1 MPTAGPTPALA
12 HNLLVAG
19 ELRRIAG
26 ALEAAG
32 VDFIVLKGVPLALR
46 LTGRL
51 DGRGRRIRDN
61 DILVRRADL
70 TRAVAVVEALGYAR
84 PPFSVASQ
92 LTTNFQYELFK
103 QVPGGPRLPVE
114 IHWAP
119 FPPLLYPVA
128 EEYVW
133 RQSEV
138 ADLGDWKVLVFDKPS
153 TVIHL
158 AAHFVQHGGSVE
170 WILRDLAL
178 AWNTWAGEIDLVRLR
193 SLAGEM
199 GLLHVLAFSL
209 RAADDR
215 GLLTVPPLVL
225 RSRRADMLGRLL
237 PASKLCTPR
246 PHPDYVRSL
255 QMLALVDVERIPRW
269 LLLRLVPPRSLLAAQ
284 SGLSGG
290 RAVYFEYFRRPFRA
304 LVRLVRRG
312 GPPVR

>member
-1 MPTAGPTPALA
+1 MPTPGPSPALA

-26 ALEAAG
+26 ALEAAR

-84 PPFSVASQ
+84 PPFSIASQ
-92 LTTNFQYELFK
+92 LSTNFQYELFK
-103 QVPGGPRLPVE
+103 HVPGGPPLPVE

-128 EEYVW
+128 EEYIW
-133 RQSEV
+133 SRSEV
-138 ADLGDWKVLVFDKPS
+138 ADLGAWKVLVLDKPS

-170 WILRDLAL
+170 WILRDFAL
-178 AWNTWAGEIDLVRLR
+178 AWNTWAREIEPARLR
-193 SLAGEM
+193 SQASEM
-199 GLLHVLAFSL
+199 GLLHVLAFSQ

-215 GLLTVPPLVL
+215 GLLTVPPLAL
-225 RSRRADMLGRLL
+225 RSRRAYVLRRLL

-246 PHPDYVRSL
+246 PQPDYVRSV
-255 QMLALVDVERIPRW
+255 QMLALVDFRRIPRW
-269 LLLRLVPPRSLLAAQ
+269 LLLRLIPPRSLLAAQ
-284 SGLSGG
+284 IGLPEG
-290 RAVYFEYFRRPFRA
+290 RAVFSEYLRRPLRA
-304 LVRLVRRG
+304 LARLAQRG
-312 GPPVR
+312 CPPDR